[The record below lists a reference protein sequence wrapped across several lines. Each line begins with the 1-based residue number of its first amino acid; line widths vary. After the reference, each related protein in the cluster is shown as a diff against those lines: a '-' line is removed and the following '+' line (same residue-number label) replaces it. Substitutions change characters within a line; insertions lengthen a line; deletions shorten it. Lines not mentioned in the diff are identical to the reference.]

1 MKLKEK
7 RKKELYEEVRE
18 LYHNN
23 GLTIEQLAERYR
35 ISERTVYRWLQ
46 QACQTEDFKN
56 KKKRKKTNRLKKY
69 PPEIYKCIIELKKEI
84 PQRSASMIERMLHRE
99 FSSIPCLSSIQK
111 FLREQGLVYK
121 KKERQQGYISFQRSK
136 PNDLWQ
142 IDIAGVQTVGH
153 LKQVYLIALLDDCSR
168 FIVAAEYFRTQKGV
182 NVLKI
187 IRDAV
192 LSHGRPNEILA
203 DNGAQFRN
211 VLGELGTKYSK
222 LLDVLGIKPIFARG
236 HHPETKGKIERWFG
250 TVIQVFLSEAR
261 VFIKRHPKYSLKDFN
276 QKFKNW
282 VDWYNTKKSHWFL
295 PQKTTPNKIYFETP
309 DRIFRPLTVKVKWDK
324 WLHETDQRKV
334 TKYNTISYKGQKF
347 EVPPG
352 HLRAKVDVI
361 EYEDKIEIYHEDKL
375 LVTHLYQ
382 VLGKSKKNYLITRRI
397 RINGTISYKG
407 KDYTVDYK
415 FGGKTVE
422 VQEINQGKDLLVYLN
437 GKLIKTLN
445 L

>member
-1 MKLKEK
+1 MKLNEK

-18 LYHNN
+18 LYHNKE
-23 GLTIEQLAERYR
+23 LTIEKLAEHYR
-35 ISERTVYRWLQ
+35 ITERTVYKWLQ
-46 QACQTEDFKN
+46 RACQTDNYKN
-56 KKKRKKTNRLKKY
+56 KRKRKKTKRRKRY
-69 PPEIYKCIIELKKEI
+69 PLAIYERIIELKKEI
-84 PQRSASMIERMLHRE
+84 PQRSAPMIERLLHTE
-99 FSSIPCLSSIQK
+99 FSSIPCLSTIQK

-121 KKERQQGYISFQRSK
+121 NREQKRGYKAFQRSK

-142 IDIAGVQTVGH
+142 IDIAGVQTIGH
-153 LKQVYLIALLDDCSR
+153 LKQLYLIALIDDCSR

-182 NVLKI
+182 NVLKVI
-187 IRDAV
+187 KDAV

-222 LLDVLGIKPIFARG
+222 LLETLGIKPIFARSY
-236 HHPETKGKIERWFG
+236 HPETKGKIERWFG
-250 TVIQVFLSEAR
+250 TVIQMYLTEAR
-261 VFIKRHPKYSLKDFN
+261 VFIQMNPKYSLKDFN
-276 QKFKNW
+276 QKFKKW
-282 VDWYNTKKSHWFL
+282 VDWYNTKKPHWSL
-295 PQKTTPNKIYFETP
+295 PYKTTPDKIYFETP

-324 WLHETDQRKV
+324 WLHESDQRKV
-334 TKYNTISYKGQKF
+334 TKYNTISYKSQKF

-352 HLRAKVDVI
+352 HMRAQVDVI
-361 EYEDKIEIYHEDKL
+361 EYEDKIEIYYDNKL
-375 LVTHLYQ
+375 LITHLYH
-382 VLGKSKKNYLITRRI
+382 VLGKSKKKDLLTRRI
-397 RINGTISYKG
+397 RINDTISYKG

>member
-1 MKLKEK
+1 MKLNEK

-18 LYHNN
+18 LYHNK
-23 GLTIEQLAERYR
+23 GLLIEQLAERYK
-35 ISERTVYRWLQ
+35 ITERTVYRWLQ
-46 QACQTEDFKN
+46 RACQTEKS
-56 KKKRKKTNRLKKY
+56 KKKKTRKKTKRRKKY
-69 PPEIYKCIIELKKEI
+69 PPEIYERIIELKKEI
-84 PQRSASMIERMLHRE
+84 PQRSAPMVERILHME
-99 FSSIPCLSSIQK
+99 YSSIPCLSSIQK
-111 FLREQGLVYK
+111 FIREQGLVYK
-121 KKERQQGYISFQRSK
+121 NREQQQGYISFQRSK

-153 LKQVYLIALLDDCSR
+153 LKQLYLIALLDDCSR
-168 FIVAAEYFRTQKGV
+168 FVVAAEYFRTQKGV

-192 LSHGRPNEILA
+192 FSHGRPNEILA

-222 LLDVLGIKPIFARG
+222 LLEALGIKPIFARSY
-236 HHPETKGKIERWFG
+236 HPETKGKIERWFG
-250 TVIQVFLSEAR
+250 TVIQMFLTEAR
-261 VFIKRHPKYSLKDFN
+261 VNIRLHAKYSLKDFN
-276 QKFKNW
+276 QKFKDW
-282 VDWYNTKKSHWFL
+282 VDWYNKKKPHWSL

-324 WLHETDQRKV
+324 WLHESDQRKV
-334 TKYNTISYKGQKF
+334 TKYNTISYKSQKF
-347 EVPPG
+347 DVPPG
-352 HLRAKVDVI
+352 HMRAKVDVI
-361 EYEDKIEIYHEDKL
+361 EYEDKVEIYHADKL
-375 LVTHLYQ
+375 LITHLYQ
-382 VLGKSKKNYLITRRI
+382 VLREAKKNHLDTRRI